1 MSDHIRP
8 DKILAAR
15 EAIARGA
22 LDTPEAL
29 DIAARRMIDEAVSQY
44 EHELRMAAMDDE
56 FQRMTESDR

>member
-8 DKILAAR
+8 ELIMQAR

-22 LDTPEAL
+22 LDTDANL
-29 DIAARRMIDEAVSQY
+29 DIAADRMIDEAASQY

>member
-8 DKILAAR
+8 ELVMQAR

-29 DIAARRMIDEAVSQY
+29 DIAASRMIDEAVSRY
-44 EHELRMAAMDDE
+44 EHDLRMAAMDDE
-56 FQRMTESDR
+56 FQRQTETDR